1 LPVNA
6 LFAGEKIR
14 IGGLELKILKKEN
27 GLKFGVPFSSMV
39 LTNAT
44 GRGTIAD
51 VKKLDIS
58 FKPVSFGMIV
68 FIGIFFSI
76 TENTKFSLR
85 TRSFYFYKI
94 IYFLLFFFEHAVI
107 LFFIQV
113 KFLTDIVFYSALS
126 FY

>member
-1 LPVNA
+1 MPVNA

-27 GLKFGVPFSSMV
+27 GLKFGVPFSSIV

-58 FKPVSFGMIV
+58 FKPVSLGMIV
-68 FIGIFFSI
+68 FIFRFIFLSQ
-76 TENTKFSLR
+76 R
-85 TRSFYFYKI
+85 T
-94 IYFLLFFFEHAVI
+94 
-107 LFFIQV
+107 
-113 KFLTDIVFYSALS
+113 LS
-126 FY
+126 FH